1 MSADSYLQ
9 RREDLSM
16 TANTLAEIT
25 NLNFA
30 YTIEQLSL
38 TELIKQLPEDRQR
51 FYMFGTPIYNN
62 LGDLA
67 ISEAQKRFFAENFPE
82 ITYIEIT
89 EPQTEQAIEELLPL
103 LRSDDMIGY
112 VGGGNIGNLDIT
124 HEIVRRK
131 VFSTFVNN
139 KTISF
144 PQSVY
149 FEETEEGQ
157 AELRKSQEAYN
168 KNSNLTLV
176 ARDTQTLSY
185 FQNHFKADAILTTD
199 MVLLLQEKLSGTKRD
214 GVLFIMRE
222 DAEKVT
228 SDKLIE
234 QLTANLKSIGDK
246 VEATDTVLSYK
257 AYDVKSKNN
266 PSLDIVRISERHWLL
281 SLKLEQIK
289 AKEVVVTDRLHGMIF
304 SAITQTPCLVFD
316 NNYGK
321 ASAFYYDWLQ
331 DLDYIQYTTEKDPKK
346 LAAKGNDLKK
356 YEHSDTLDFSHSFDA
371 LIDLIKK

>member
-304 SAITQTPCLVFD
+304 SAITQTPCFVFD

-346 LAAKGNDLKK
+346 IAAKVDDLKK
-356 YEHSDTLDFSHSFDA
+356 YEHSDTLDFSHSFDT

>member
-1 MSADSYLQ
+1 
-9 RREDLSM
+9 M

-234 QLTANLKSIGDK
+234 QLTANLKSTGVK

-304 SAITQTPCLVFD
+304 SAITQTPCFVFD

-346 LAAKGNDLKK
+346 IAAKVDDLKK
-356 YEHSDTLDFSHSFDA
+356 YEHSDTLDFSHSFDT

>member
-1 MSADSYLQ
+1 
-9 RREDLSM
+9 
-16 TANTLAEIT
+16 
-25 NLNFA
+25 
-30 YTIEQLSL
+30 
-38 TELIKQLPEDRQR
+38 
-51 FYMFGTPIYNN
+51 
-62 LGDLA
+62 
-67 ISEAQKRFFAENFPE
+67 
-82 ITYIEIT
+82 
-89 EPQTEQAIEELLPL
+89 
-103 LRSDDMIGY
+103 MIGY
-112 VGGGNIGNLDIT
+112 TGGGNIGNVYLD
-124 HEIVRRK
+124 HEEPRRK

-214 GVLFIMRE
+214 GVLFIMRQ
-222 DAEKVT
+222 DSEKVINE
-228 SDKLIE
+228 KLLE
-234 QLTANLKSIGDK
+234 QLSYKLNNVGDE
-246 VEATDTVLSYK
+246 VEQTDTVLPFK
-257 AYDVKSKNN
+257 ASDSNADTA
-266 PSLDIVRISERHWLL
+266 PDLDEVRISERGWLIER
-281 SLKLEQIK
+281 KLEEIK
-289 AKEVVVTDRLHGMIF
+289 ASEAVVTDRLHGMIF
-304 SAITQTPCLVFD
+304 CVLTKTPCLVFD
-316 NNYGK
+316 NSYGK
-321 ASAFYYDWLQ
+321 ASASYYNWFE
-331 DLDYIQYTTEKDPKK
+331 DLDYIKHTTENDPDK

>member
-346 LAAKGNDLKK
+346 IAAKVDDLKK
-356 YEHSDTLDFSHSFDA
+356 YEHSDTLDFSHSFDT